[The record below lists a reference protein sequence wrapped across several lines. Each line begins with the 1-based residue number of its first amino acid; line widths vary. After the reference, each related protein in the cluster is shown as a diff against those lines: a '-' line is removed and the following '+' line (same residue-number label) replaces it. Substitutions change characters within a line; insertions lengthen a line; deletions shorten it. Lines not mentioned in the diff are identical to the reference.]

1 MNVKE
6 SKVIVVEKK
15 EVLVKERRLNKRI
28 LGGFLG
34 KKKHLGIQ

>member
-1 MNVKE
+1 LNGKE
-6 SKVIVVEKK
+6 FVVTVVGKK

-28 LGGFLG
+28 FGGFLG